1 MIVRYCKVEFQN
13 VLMLGENDSME
24 ELEVS
29 EKD

>member
-13 VLMLGENDSME
+13 VLMLEENDSME